1 MIQLILDGIVM
12 PEVSKNKYKAE
23 EVSLSKQVEM
33 ISGRIVLEEQGKV
46 WMISCS
52 YSYLYDKDGTVL
64 PAVLNTLRGS
74 KPFVA
79 TFLPDNGNEL
89 LASTFIA
96 TSITSPS
103 VSFSSGGVPY
113 WTGLSFTLR
122 EVRPHD

>member
-103 VSFSSGGVPY
+103 ISFCSGGVPY
-113 WTGLSFTLR
+113 WTGLAFTLR

>member
-113 WTGLSFTLR
+113 WTGLAFTLR

>member
-103 VSFSSGGVPY
+103 ISFSSGGVPY
-113 WTGLSFTLR
+113 WTGLAFTLR

>member
-103 VSFSSGGVPY
+103 ISFSSGGVPY
-113 WTGLSFTLR
+113 WTGLAFTLR
-122 EVRPHD
+122 EVKPHD